1 MDFSLAPIYETKTRD
16 ELIEIIT
23 LKNEQLLKQDYE
35 IERLENLNKLIK
47 TKLDES
53 LKGNITIDPI
63 VNRIIKKH
71 LDRHKEGMLSF
82 GKTMKDNSKPF
93 QHWVKEAQEESM
105 DFILYLEKTL
115 NKE

>member
-1 MDFSLAPIYETKTRD
+1 MDSFLPIHLAKTKE
-16 ELIEIIT
+16 ELVEII
-23 LKNEQLLKQDYE
+23 LKQN
-35 IERLENLNKLIK
+35 LENQKLNNLNKFIK
-47 TKLDES
+47 GKLDES

-71 LDRHKEGMLSF
+71 LDRHKEGMLNF
-82 GKTMKDNSKPF
+82 GKTMSDNSKPF
-93 QHWVKEAQEESM
+93 IHWVKEAQEESM